1 MLEDLEKECWGLDVS
16 LAKHILPRLLYF
28 KNWVYSCSYPNE
40 FEDEAEWNEI
50 LEELTWTFTY
60 ISNGY
65 PSIAIQYIDDVVIVE
80 DNKNLNN
87 HFVQSNIVISYTNEE
102 LYLKGRVQDEINV
115 ARCQQG
121 LKLFAEFYMNL
132 WN

>member
-1 MLEDLEKECWGLDVS
+1 MLGHLEKECWGLDVN

-28 KNWVYSCSYPNE
+28 KNWIYSCSYPNE
-40 FEDEAEWNEI
+40 VEDASEWNEI
-50 LEELTWTFTY
+50 LEELTWTFSY

-65 PSIAIQYIDDVVIVE
+65 PSVAIQYIDDVEIIE
-80 DNKNLNN
+80 KKNLDNN
-87 HFVQSNIVISYTNEE
+87 FVNSDIVISYTNEE
-102 LYLKGRVQDEINV
+102 LYLKGRQQDEINV